1 MQIANPIYDA
11 VFEYL
16 LQDDRAA
23 RLLISRTARMEVESV
38 APLPRDRGAADAP
51 ALFGADFMARV
62 RNADETMRQV
72 LFEIRKANTPT
83 DVEIVRASLARPVP
97 GHRIIEH
104 PSGVSEAAPVV
115 AVYFVSRG
123 DLGYGDVTV
132 LDVLP
137 RVTERS
143 TGAELDSG
151 HPFVTDVCRRSCV
164 VQIQRL
170 KGRRRDDLERM
181 LSVFDQGLVLEEHD
195 RRLLSIDE
203 EDYPQDC
210 KLLLQR
216 LREAATDGRVLRS
229 SMADRNRLPRSS

>member
-23 RLLISRTARMEVESV
+23 RLLISRTTRMEVESV
-38 APLPRDRGAADAP
+38 APLPRERSASDDP
-51 ALFGADFMARV
+51 ALFGADFAARV

-83 DVEIVRASLARPVP
+83 DVEIARAFLARPFP
-97 GHRIIEH
+97 GNRIIEH
-104 PSGVSEAAPVV
+104 PSRISEAAPVV

-151 HPFVTDVCRRSCV
+151 HPFITGMCRRSCV

-170 KGRRRDDLERM
+170 KGRRRDGLERM
-181 LSVFDQGLVLEEHD
+181 LSIFDQGLVLEEQD
-195 RRLLSIDE
+195 GRLLSIDE
-203 EDYPQDC
+203 DDYPQDC
-210 KLLLQR
+210 ELLLQR
-216 LREAATDGRVLRS
+216 LREAATDERVLRS
-229 SMADRNRLPRSS
+229 SMADQSRPRRNS